1 MIIMIITTLCS
12 SRKDS
17 VQGRPSPK
25 TCPAGPPP
33 PAWLRP
39 RPSPEDHMRKR
50 AAVAVTA
57 LTLVLG
63 GCEPPAAADLI
74 LTGGKIAIVD
84 DDFSIYETLVVRD
97 GTVLA
102 VGDASLADDYSA
114 PTTID
119 LDGRLVVPGFNDTH
133 THISGNARR
142 YINLGGTESIAEIQ
156 DLIRAKIK
164 EMGEGEWIT
173 GYGWSEDELAEGRRP
188 LRADLD
194 KAGPNNPVILTRAG
208 GHSGVA
214 NSLALSLAG
223 IDRSTPQPEGGVIE
237 YDEAGELN
245 GVIRERQ
252 GMVGRLVPDA
262 TPEELRETHVQVLRD
277 QLALGITS
285 VIQAGQNP
293 GGFRRWE
300 SIYEEFGHELPRAVV
315 QIRWSSADRLA
326 QFGRM
331 SGDGD
336 DRFRVGAIKVLVDG
350 GFTGPAAYT
359 IEPYRGM
366 GEYRGMLNVPE
377 DELRSLI
384 MEANALGWQLGF
396 HAIGDAAIQ
405 LTVDAMVDALDASP
419 REDHR
424 HYLNHF
430 TVTPPVET
438 LELMAEYDIA
448 ISQQPNFT
456 YTLEGRY
463 AANLDGERLAHN
475 NPLKIPMDYGI
486 FMAISSDILPIGPMV
501 GLYAAVTRKGMSGE
515 VYGPDERLT
524 IEEAIRGYT
533 RNAAW
538 LTFEED
544 TKGTLE
550 PGMLADMVV
559 LSEDLLTI
567 DPERI
572 MGVEVDM
579 TIVGGQVLYERR

>member
-1 MIIMIITTLCS
+1 
-12 SRKDS
+12 
-17 VQGRPSPK
+17 
-25 TCPAGPPP
+25 
-33 PAWLRP
+33 
-39 RPSPEDHMRKR
+39 MRKLFTHR
-50 AAVAVTA
+50 PAPVLSGAALA
-57 LTLVLG
+57 LALG
-63 GCEPPAAADLI
+63 ACEPSAPADLI
-74 LTGGKIAIVD
+74 LIGGKIAIVD
-84 DDFSIYETLVVRD
+84 DDFSVHETLVVRD
-97 GTVLA
+97 GLVLA
-102 VGDASLADDYSA
+102 VGDASLADEYSA

-119 LDGRLVVPGFNDTH
+119 LEGRLVVPGFNDTH
-133 THISGNARR
+133 THIRGNARR
-142 YINLGGTESIAEIQ
+142 HIDLGGTESITQIQ
-156 DLIRAKIK
+156 GLIRAKIE

-173 GYGWSEDELAEGRRP
+173 GYGWSEDELAELRRP

-194 KAGPNNPVILTRAG
+194 EAAPNNPVMLTRAG

-223 IDRSTPQPEGGVIE
+223 IDRNTPQPEGGVIE
-237 YDEAGELN
+237 YDENGEPN

-252 GMVGRLVPDA
+252 GMVGRLVPNA

-277 QLALGITS
+277 QLSLGITS
-285 VIQAGQNP
+285 VIQAGENP
-293 GGFRRWE
+293 RGFARWE
-300 SIYEEFGHELPRAVV
+300 SIYEEFGTELPRAVV
-315 QIRWSSADRLA
+315 QVRWSSADRLA
-326 QFGRM
+326 EFGRI

-359 IEPYRGM
+359 IDPYVGMGDYRGL
-366 GEYRGMLNVPE
+366 LNVPE

-405 LTVDAMVDALDASP
+405 LTVDAMVDALDANP

-430 TVTPPVET
+430 TVTPPAET

-463 AANLDGERLAHN
+463 AANLDGDRLAHN

-515 VYGPDERLT
+515 VYGADEALT

-538 LTFEED
+538 LTFEEES
-544 TKGTLE
+544 KGTLE

-567 DPERI
+567 ASERI